1 MLLSRVPRLPQPGDV
16 RLAWLNPIPI
26 AVRSGRINRIR
37 ENDAIG
43 YCEKHATQ
51 MLRFNPD
58 KG

>member
-51 MLRFNPD
+51 MLRFNP
-58 KG
+58 